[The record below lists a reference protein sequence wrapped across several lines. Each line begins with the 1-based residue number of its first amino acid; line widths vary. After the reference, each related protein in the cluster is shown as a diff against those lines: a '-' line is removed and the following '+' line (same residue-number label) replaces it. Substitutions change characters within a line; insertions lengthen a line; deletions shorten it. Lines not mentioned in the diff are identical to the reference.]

1 MNSISDVDTAINWYR
16 TPLSREK
23 LSALNARSDAKGL
36 LQCLTVLAI
45 LAATGT
51 ATLWAAFRDHW
62 MIVPLLL
69 FLHGTVGSFHIN
81 AVHELCHNSVF
92 KTKAL
97 NSLFIR
103 IFGFLGWNDWV
114 WFNASHANHH
124 RYTLHPPRDG
134 EVVLP
139 LSWINPKNFWKA
151 AIWQPLGPFFI
162 IRGTLRRARGCGAMT
177 GRAASFLQTN
187 PMGGGSS
194 CAGTGP
200 CCLGMPPFCWDR
212 LWQVWSRGGGHGCW
226 YPMWYRS
233 VRHMGHGCIGP
244 ATKPST

>member
-1 MNSISDVDTAINWYR
+1 MKKPSTVDTAIKWYR
-16 TPLSREK
+16 TPLPREK

-36 LQCLTVLAI
+36 MQSLAVLAI

-51 ATLWAAFRDHW
+51 TTLWAAFRGYW
-62 MIVPLLL
+62 LMVPLLL

-114 WFNASHANHH
+114 WFNVSHANHH

-139 LSWINPKNFWKA
+139 LSWISRKNFWKA
-151 AIWQPLGPFFI
+151 AIWQPLAPFRI
-162 IRGTLRRARGCGAMT
+162 VRATLCRARGLWRDDRHHPGPQLHSIRRSRV
-177 GRAASFLQTN
+177 GRAL
-187 PMGGGSS
+187 
-194 CAGTGP
+194 GP
-200 CCLGMPPFCWDR
+200 RTRHGFHPQGCRERRNRR
-212 LWQVWSRGGGHGCW
+212 L
-226 YPMWYRS
+226 
-233 VRHMGHGCIGP
+233 
-244 ATKPST
+244 